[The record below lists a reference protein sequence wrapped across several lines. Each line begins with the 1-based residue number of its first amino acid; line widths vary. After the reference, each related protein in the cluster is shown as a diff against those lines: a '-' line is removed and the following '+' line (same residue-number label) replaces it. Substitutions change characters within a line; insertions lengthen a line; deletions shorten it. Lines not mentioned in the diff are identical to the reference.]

1 MYLVDTKVISEAR
14 RGPKANPGVGPFW
27 PSARNEEICITVQIM
42 VEMRQALHRIR
53 AARRLGR
60 R

>member
-1 MYLVDTKVISEAR
+1 VYVVDTKVISEAR
-14 RGPKANPGVGPFW
+14 RGAKANHGVRTFRL
-27 PSARNEEICITVQIM
+27 SARNEEIHITVQIM
-42 VEMRQALHRIR
+42 VERRQALHWIR